1 MRDPIDHLLEEHR
14 VIMAQIDALRRA
26 VVDLRRDG
34 DAALPAALPVLKE
47 VGHMM
52 ATTLLRHARK
62 EDEALFPELERVFGS
77 GGGPTAVMRQEH
89 RDIHAGADLFH
100 RTLRELN
107 EVEHPAIV
115 AGGEALRALA
125 AGGGSA
131 EQLCRIAEEIVEL
144 VDLHFGKEEGILF
157 PMAREILTPEAL
169 AATAERME
177 EISAEPVAGPAR
189 RD

>member
-14 VIMAQIDALRRA
+14 VIMAQIDALRRT
-26 VVDLRRDG
+26 VEELRRDG
-34 DAALPAALPVLKE
+34 DATLPAALPVLRE

-62 EDEALFPELERVFGS
+62 EDEALFPELERVFGT

-89 RDIHAGADLFH
+89 HDIHAGADLFH
-100 RTLRELN
+100 RTLHELN

-115 AGGEALRALA
+115 AGGEALRMLS

-131 EQLCRIAEEIVEL
+131 EQLCRIAEEIV
-144 VDLHFGKEEGILF
+144 LF

-169 AATAERME
+169 AAAARRME
-177 EISAEPVAGPAR
+177 EIIAEPLEGQPPGAR
-189 RD
+189 A